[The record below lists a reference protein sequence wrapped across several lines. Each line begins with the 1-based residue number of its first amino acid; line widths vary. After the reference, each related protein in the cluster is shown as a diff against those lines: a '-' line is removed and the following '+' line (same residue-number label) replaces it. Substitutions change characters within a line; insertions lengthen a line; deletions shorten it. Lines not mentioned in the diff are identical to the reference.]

1 MFLAYADVLVS
12 LLFLCV
18 PQVSLVAVAEGS
30 QAVEEASRKK
40 SRAGR
45 QRSSEGLP
53 APCPGTVPR
62 CFWVRSHLR
71 IATPPKIFCSCSSA
85 RRNLPQS
92 RSSETPRDLTWDS
105 GVPPFPASK
114 SAIGNGQKEKKN
126 KKIHGEGLHSVPSP
140 QGGSTI

>member
-1 MFLAYADVLVS
+1 MFWC
-12 LLFLCV
+12 LCSSFFV

-92 RSSETPRDLTWDS
+92 RSSEAPRDLTWDS